1 MAAPDPESQSF
12 LSQVLAWVAA
22 GIAAVGAWLW
32 SNTMGRIQKLENDKV
47 SREEF
52 NNYTSR
58 ADKDRD
64 ERRQTEI
71 KLFDKLDQLKD
82 LINGLQK

>member
-1 MAAPDPESQSF
+1 M
-12 LSQVLAWVAA
+12 SQVLAWVAA

-32 SNTMGRIQKLENDKV
+32 SNTMGRIQKLESDKV

-82 LINGLQK
+82 LITELRK